1 MIEASETDLICDLAE
16 TYGITDYRALP
27 LKTAAALSAGL
38 RDESRSKM
46 RASGM
51 KIPTAT
57 ALIAAA
63 VDRLAL
69 LVWMQ
74 SENGAKR
81 RNRPESI
88 LARLTKEQNKDDKVE
103 AYNAPEEF
111 EAALK
116 KARENALKAG

>member
-74 SENGAKR
+74 SEDGAKR

-103 AYNAPEEF
+103 AYNTPEEF
-111 EAALK
+111 ETALK

>member
-46 RASGM
+46 RTSGQR
-51 KIPTAT
+51 IRTDT

-63 VDRLAL
+63 VDRLAM

-74 SENGAKR
+74 SEDGAKR

-88 LARLTKEQNKDDKVE
+88 LARLMKEPNTKDKVE
-103 AYNAPEEF
+103 AYNTPEEF

>member
-51 KIPTAT
+51 KIPTTT

-74 SENGAKR
+74 SEDGAKR

-103 AYNAPEEF
+103 AYNTPEEF

>member
-74 SENGAKR
+74 SEDGAKR

-103 AYNAPEEF
+103 AYNTPEEF